1 MRTTHLWTVEVGYD
15 FLNQQK
21 RTAMLRGFR
30 LGLEGKAGREI
41 PESSRLESL
50 EKFLANNFA
59 LSDVVDK
66 TSRPMNRGE
75 VANGRL
81 KQK

>member
-1 MRTTHLWTVEVGYD
+1 
-15 FLNQQK
+15 
-21 RTAMLRGFR
+21 MLRGFR

-75 VANGRL
+75 VANSRL